1 MKSNKGITLTSL
13 IIYIIGMMVVVTLIS
28 TLLSFFNKNIRIG
41 DIKSNTTQFT
51 KFSSIFA
58 DEISRKNNTIIDC
71 KTTGSGTEKIS
82 YIIFSS
88 GNQYTFMG
96 KNNAIY
102 KNNVKICQNVDNCDF
117 TYKYVDSKYAIT
129 VNFKTDGIDLTGTNA
144 ITYNL

>member
-1 MKSNKGITLTSL
+1 
-13 IIYIIGMMVVVTLIS
+13 
-28 TLLSFFNKNIRIG
+28 
-41 DIKSNTTQFT
+41 
-51 KFSSIFA
+51 
-58 DEISRKNNTIIDC
+58 
-71 KTTGSGTEKIS
+71 
-82 YIIFSS
+82 
-88 GNQYTFMG
+88 MG

>member
-1 MKSNKGITLTSL
+1 MKSNKGITMISL
-13 IIYIIGMMVVVTLIS
+13 ITYIIGLTIVTALIA
-28 TLLSFFNKNIRIG
+28 TLTTSFYKNINVS
-41 DIKSNTTQFT
+41 DVNSDTTQYT
-51 KFSSIFA
+51 KFSSIFSE
-58 DEISRKNNTIIDC
+58 EINNKDNYVIDC
-71 KTTGSGTEKIS
+71 KPITNGVS